1 MHALT
6 LLLLL
11 ALGPATAQ
19 TAPEV
24 DPASEPAATPAN
36 GSVTGLPLPRFVS
49 LKAEEANA
57 RRGPSTAHAVEWV
70 FRRPGMPLEVVA
82 EYEHW
87 RRVRDIDGVGGWVH
101 YALLSGVRSG
111 IVLEDLAAMT
121 SHPGGGREVARLE
134 AGVVA
139 RLTECAEGF
148 CRLSVGGQ
156 RGWLPEGALWGVRPA
171 ERFD

>member
-1 MHALT
+1 MRAI
-6 LLLLL
+6 LLILALL
-11 ALGPATAQ
+11 A
-19 TAPEV
+19 
-24 DPASEPAATPAN
+24 PAARADTGP
-36 GSVTGLPLPRFVS
+36 VTGLPLPRFVS
-49 LKAEEANA
+49 LKADEANA

-70 FRRPGMPLEVVA
+70 FRREGMPLEVVA

-101 YALLSGVRSG
+101 YAMLSGVRSG
-111 IVLEDLAAMT
+111 IVLRDLAVMT

-139 RLTECAEGF
+139 RLTECAGGH

-156 RGWLPEGALWGVRPA
+156 RGWVPEALIWGVRPN
-171 ERFD
+171 ESFD